1 MRIREYKNY
10 KFKQDVIKMSNDG
23 PIKNV
28 DEPLPQ
34 FYNFFMLLVGR
45 PNSGKTSLLLNMIN
59 KKAKNSL
66 YKKFDKV
73 YIFSASIKTVSIKI
87 KLDADQIYD
96 DINELESVIERIK
109 EKDEKTLIIFDDFI
123 AQIKDDEKFTK
134 LIFNRRHIGGGCSVI
149 ITTQIFNKLPLSL
162 RKCATD
168 LIIYSTSNKRELD
181 SIFNDYINIP
191 KNDFYNLCR
200 YVFQKDNH
208 QYLWIKNDTNKFY
221 HNLNKLELVF

>member
-1 MRIREYKNY
+1 MKIKEYKNS
-10 KFKQDVIKMSNDG
+10 KFKQDIIKMSNDG

-208 QYLWIKNDTNKFY
+208 QFLWIKNDTNQFY
-221 HNLNKLELVF
+221 HNLNKLELDI

>member
-1 MRIREYKNY
+1 MKIREYKNS
-10 KFKQDVIKMSNDG
+10 KFKQDIIKMSNDG

-45 PNSGKTSLLLNMIN
+45 PNSGKTSLLLNMLN

-73 YIFSASIKTVSIKI
+73 YIFSASLKTVSIKI
-87 KLDADQIYD
+87 KLNEDQIFD
-96 DINELESVIERIK
+96 DINELEGVIEKIK

-149 ITTQIFNKLPLSL
+149 ITSQIFNKLKNSL

-168 LIIYSTSNKRELD
+168 LIIYSTSNKRELE
-181 SIFNDYINIP
+181 SIYTDYINIP
-191 KNDFYNLCR
+191 KNDFFNLCR

-208 QYLWIKNDTNKFY
+208 QFLWVKVEKNEYY
-221 HNLNKLELVF
+221 HNLNKLELDI

>member
-1 MRIREYKNY
+1 MKIREYKNS
-10 KFKQDVIKMSNDG
+10 KFKQDIIKMSNEG

-66 YKKFDKV
+66 FKKFDKV
-73 YIFSASIKTVSIKI
+73 FIFSRSLKTISIKI
-87 KLDADQIYD
+87 KLDD
-96 DINELESVIERIK
+96 DRMFDGIDELEAVIEKIK
-109 EKDEKTLIIFDDFI
+109 EKDEKTLIIIDDCI
-123 AQIKDDEKFTK
+123 AEIKDNDYMSK
-134 LIFNRRHIGGGCSVI
+134 LIFNRRHIGGGCSI
-149 ITTQIFNKLPLSL
+149 LITTQIFNKLPLSL

-168 LIIYSTSNKRELD
+168 LIIFSTSNKRELE
-181 SIFNDYINIP
+181 SIYTDYINIP

-208 QYLWIKNDTNKFY
+208 QYLWVKIEKNEYF
-221 HNLNKLELVF
+221 HNLNKLEIEL